1 MQKFLDVLSRWEAGS
16 LSMLEAGE
24 LLGVSERQ
32 FRRYRDRYEEDGL
45 EGLRDGRLGKP
56 SSKRVPVKEKDRMLQ
71 LYRQGYSGWNV
82 KHFHEHLRREHGFRW
97 GYTWVKTQLHASGLV
112 VRAPRRGA
120 HRRKRERKPCAGM
133 MLHQDGSRAAWLAGQ
148 PALDLIVTMDD
159 ATSEIYSAFLVEEE
173 GTASTF
179 RGLLEVFTAH
189 GLPGSLYSDRGSHYF
204 YTAEAG
210 GKVDRQRLTQ
220 VGRALDRLGI
230 EHIAAYSPEARGR
243 SERMFGTLQDRL
255 IKELAKAGLRD
266 IDATNQWIKQVYLPI
281 HNARFAQPAAL
292 AESGF
297 VEVADAAVL
306 AETLCLHEQR
316 VVDRA
321 NTVSW
326 GRLRLQ
332 LPQSPLRAHYVKA
345 RVRVHQ
351 YPDGTLGVFHG
362 PRCIARFGADGR
374 PAPIVPTRASATSC
388 SPPSRTLR
396 AACGGGLRPSLT
408 AAARDVPGQRQV
420 GTKKRPSG
428 RTKKLSLPQSRQ
440 LEPHAL

>member
-1 MQKFLDVLSRWEAGS
+1 MQKFVDVLSRWEAGS

-24 LLGVSERQ
+24 LVGVSERQ
-32 FRRYRDRYEEDGL
+32 FRRYRDRYEEEGL

-56 SSKRVPVKEKDRMLQ
+56 SAKRVPGEEKDRMLTI
-71 LYRQGYSGWNV
+71 YREAYRGWNV
-82 KHFHEHLRREHGFRW
+82 KHFHEHLRRDHGFRW
-97 GYTWVKTQLHASGLV
+97 SYTWVKTQLQASGLAD
-112 VRAPRRGA
+112 RAALRGA
-120 HRRKRERKPCAGM
+120 HRRKRERKPCVGM
-133 MLHQDGSRAAWLAGQ
+133 MLHQDGSRAGWLAGQ

-159 ATSEIYSAFLVEEE
+159 ATSTIYSAFLVEEE

-179 RGLLEVFTAH
+179 RALLEVFTAH
-189 GLPGSLYSDRGSHYF
+189 GLPSSLYTDRGSHYF
-204 YTAEAG
+204 HTAKAGEA
-210 GKVDRQRLTQ
+210 VDRQRLTQ

-230 EHIAAYSPEARGR
+230 EHIAAYSPQARGR

-255 IKELAKAGLRD
+255 IKELAKARLSEIG
-266 IDATNQWIKQVYLPI
+266 AANEWIRQVYLPS
-281 HNARFAQPAAL
+281 HNARFAWPAAV

-297 VEVADAAVL
+297 VSVADVASL
-306 AETLCLHEQR
+306 GETLCIQEER

-345 RVRVHQ
+345 RVRVHR
-351 YPDGTLGVFHG
+351 YPDAALAVFHG
-362 PRCIARFGADGR
+362 PRCIARFSADGQ
-374 PAPIVPTRASATSC
+374 PTAGGPTRASATSC

-408 AAARDVPGQRQV
+408 AAARDVSQQPQV
-420 GTKKRPSG
+420 GTKKRPQG
-428 RTKKLSLPQSRQ
+428 RTKKLSLVTATQ
-440 LEPHAL
+440 LEPRVP